1 MCVFIYFYLLICDTL
16 SLPPF
21 FLASLHL
28 LKRIC
33 YFYSLTHIC
42 MYLKKNCCCWQ
53 EHGWEHQVVPEGVG
67 WWWLCILVLVAAKHL
82 KGWMAMWNIRVGRRK
97 CRGVVVRMSSKNRN
111 VYGII
116 SRDQGVIR
124 AGSWDCW
131 IQVMRISMRPRLA
144 WKDPS
149 SKQPIVK

>member
-1 MCVFIYFYLLICDTL
+1 MMV
-16 SLPPF
+16 
-21 FLASLHL
+21 
-28 LKRIC
+28 
-33 YFYSLTHIC
+33 
-42 MYLKKNCCCWQ
+42 MYPGARGCQTFKGLNGYVKYQ
-53 EHGWEHQVVPEGVG
+53 GWKEKMQ
-67 WWWLCILVLVAAKHL
+67 
-82 KGWMAMWNIRVGRRK
+82 
-97 CRGVVVRMSSKNRN
+97 GVVVRMSSKNRN